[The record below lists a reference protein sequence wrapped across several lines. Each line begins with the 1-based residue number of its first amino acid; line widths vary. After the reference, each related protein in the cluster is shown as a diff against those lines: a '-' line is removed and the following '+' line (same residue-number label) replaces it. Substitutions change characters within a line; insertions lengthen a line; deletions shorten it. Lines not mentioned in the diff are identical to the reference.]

1 MESRKN
7 RLAALLID
15 LCHLA
20 DAWGIDLTALAC
32 EAYVEYNS
40 ATYIPGDKAKFI
52 PPVTTIPER
61 KTVFVTDADALM
73 IDQLHNH
80 RANVG
85 TYIPKKNEH
94 TSDELAGGDIG
105 RGLTTPII
113 YFPDVPASEMVDLGA
128 GTISSDK
135 LLEACVKG
143 AGFDIDLKELE
154 GGITVDDQDLA
165 RILVYTQKQPEIQNE
180 PKTFERGQTPFI
192 QPIDSPGFAVGEFV
206 KDPHFAEERPGI
218 VIFKHGL
225 TDVTSEDLVDKDGAS
240 KCVGYVEPKTEE

>member
-1 MESRKN
+1 MRTNDDYAADALNSVEHHIRLHAKSAWESSPDTMESRKN

-113 YFPDVPASEMVDLGA
+113 YFPDESESEM
-128 GTISSDK
+128 I
-135 LLEACVKG
+135 
-143 AGFDIDLKELE
+143 
-154 GGITVDDQDLA
+154 
-165 RILVYTQKQPEIQNE
+165 
-180 PKTFERGQTPFI
+180 ERGLTQFI
-192 QPIDSPGFAVGEFV
+192 QPIDSPGFTVGEFV
-206 KDPHFAEERPGI
+206 KDPHFAEEQPGI

-225 TDVTSEDLVDKDGAS
+225 TDVTIVNKDGAE
-240 KCVGYVEPKTEE
+240 KCVGYIEPKTEE